1 MNKKGSKTIFILIG
15 IAVVVFAVVF
25 LGISLT
31 KNIGKTNEVIS
42 IENATAQLNDF
53 YKNITVTDV
62 PARKDPNFIFSTS
75 VKDSLPS
82 ISKYPPQ
89 VENTTPDY
97 VEIFS
102 STEKAG
108 SNKDGWLNEMAN
120 EFNSSNYTLPNG
132 KQMSVR
138 IRGIASGLGT
148 DYITSGKYL
157 PDAFSPS
164 NVLWGEMIKAKGGK
178 IALIEKRIAGNVAGI
193 LLSKAKQDLLVK
205 KYGSINLKTI
215 TEAVAANEIAMGYTN
230 PFASSTGLNFLVST
244 LLTFDAKDPLSS
256 KAVAGFEKFQAN
268 IPFVS
273 YTTLQMRESAQSGVL
288 DGFILEYQSLVNIP
302 ELLNS
307 YVFTPFGVRH
317 DSPVYAIG
325 ELSADKTAILKK
337 FIDFCKQEKGQKI
350 ATDYGFNGH
359 NEYKPEAAD
368 ISGDKIVQAQ
378 KLWKEKKDVNKEISA
393 VFVADVSGSMNG
405 EKLNKLKESLV
416 NGAQYI
422 GKDNEVGLVS
432 FSSDV
437 NINLPIAKFDINQR
451 SLFSGAVKDLQASGS
466 TAMYDA
472 IVVATKL
479 LIEQKAKYPNAQ
491 LMLFVLTDG
500 ETNGGLMLND
510 VQSMLQAFKIPIYT
524 IGYDANVD
532 ALKTL
537 SSINEAASINADA
550 ENVVYQ
556 LGSLFNAQM

>member
-359 NEYKPEAAD
+359 NDYKPEAAD

>member
-1 MNKKGSKTIFILIG
+1 MNKKGSKTIFILAG

-31 KNIGKTNEVIS
+31 KNIGKTNDVIS
-42 IENATAQLNDF
+42 IEYATAQLNDF

-108 SNKDGWLNEMAN
+108 TNKDGWLNEMAN
-120 EFNSSNYTLPNG
+120 EFNSSRYTLPNG

-148 DYITSGKYL
+148 DYITSGKYQ

-178 IALIEKRIAGNVAGI
+178 ITLMEKRIAGNVAGI
-193 LLSKAKQDLLVK
+193 LLSKTKQDLLVK

-244 LLTFDAKDPLSS
+244 LLTFDAKDPLST

-325 ELSADKTAILKK
+325 DLTSDKTAILKK
-337 FIDFCKQEKGQKI
+337 FIDFCKQDKGQKI

-359 NEYKPEAAD
+359 NEYKPEVAD
-368 ISGDKIVQAQ
+368 IRGDNIVQAQ

-393 VFVADVSGSMNG
+393 VFIADVSGSMNG

-432 FSSDV
+432 FSTDV

-479 LIEQKAKYPNAQ
+479 LMEQKAKNPNAQ